1 MDTVIKAVK
10 FGDLSLGQVFI
21 YKSVRCIKVEGARG
35 LYNAVRFHDACNA
48 RKLRDDVVV
57 DIEIEL
63 TPDDEDNEVTLRNTA
78 GYNEGF

>member
-48 RKLRDDVVV
+48 RKLGDDVVV
-57 DIEIEL
+57 NIEIEL
-63 TPDDEDNEVTLRNTA
+63 EPDDSNDEIILRKTV
-78 GYNEGF
+78 GYTKGF